1 MGKIYFTSDL
11 HFGHDRG
18 FIYEPRGYKSVDEMN
33 KIQIEKFNSIVTDE
47 DDVYILGDLVLGD
60 IDKGI
65 ECLKQLKGKIHVAR
79 GNHDSDRRIQIY
91 KDLGFDVDFNQWAIM
106 LKYKKCHFYCS
117 HFPTITPNLE
127 QETMTQTTLCLYGHT
142 HQQSNFYQDNPYIY
156 HVGVDS
162 HDGYPVDIDTII
174 ENIKTK
180 VEECKEM
187 L

>member
-1 MGKIYFTSDL
+1 MGKIYLTSDL

-65 ECLKQLKGKIHVAR
+65 ECLKQLKGKIHVVR

-91 KDLGFDVDFNQWAIM
+91 KNLGFDADFNQWAIM

-127 QETMTQTTLCLYGHT
+127 QEAMTQTTLCLYGHT
-142 HQQSNFYQDNPYIY
+142 HQQTDFYEDRPFMF
-156 HVGVDS
+156 HCGVDS
-162 HDGYPVDIDTII
+162 LLNFPI
-174 ENIKTK
+174 NIKSVINRCK
-180 VEECKEM
+180 NEVEKCIKY